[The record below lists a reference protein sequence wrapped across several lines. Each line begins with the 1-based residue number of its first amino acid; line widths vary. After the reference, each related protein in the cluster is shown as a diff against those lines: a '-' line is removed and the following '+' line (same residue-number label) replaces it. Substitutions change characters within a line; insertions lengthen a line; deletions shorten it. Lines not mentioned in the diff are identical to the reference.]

1 MVQNTISKKYDFF
14 NIYRHT
20 KRKGVNGFNED
31 GNSYDLSL
39 IDEALLSRFNKN
51 PDSLVLTKLK
61 DSVYVGITNI
71 SCYYLNDDSINIV
84 AQGDDV
90 DLAQEHLWIFNIEKV
105 NTNNEAV
112 VVEVTQQVD
121 KGRTEYGAGQTQ
133 GSAKDTVVCFN
144 PQNGV
149 VILPPRSGVGISR
162 LLKFFYY
169 ISGKKLTG
177 LYDSIIIDDTNLN
190 NILYMNTITDLN
202 VRVTNLIDKSNYK
215 GSMSTFNFIKN
226 KKMALRLYGGNI
238 VVAEAVKWIRGLLNL
253 ERGKKKQLNIDK
265 IVINGSHNGEMQTID
280 LVTNRM
286 VANDDVKLVSGK
298 IVISEM
304 MESVKRVY
312 MANKTKLDISHTLK
326 GGQGV

>member
-1 MVQNTISKKYDFF
+1 MAQDTVLKKYDFF

-20 KRKGVNGFNED
+20 KKKNAEGFDED

-39 IDEALLSRFNKN
+39 IDKALLNRFNKE
-51 PDSLVLTKLK
+51 PSSLALTKLR
-61 DSVYVGITNI
+61 DSEFVGITNI
-71 SCYYLNDDSINIV
+71 SCYYLEGDSASVIS
-84 AQGDDV
+84 QGSDV
-90 DLAQEHLWIFNIEKV
+90 DLLQEHLWIFNIEKV

-121 KGRTEYGAGQTQ
+121 KGRKEYGSGETQ
-133 GSAKDTVVCFN
+133 GAAKDTVVCFN

-149 VILPPRSGVGISR
+149 VILPPRSGVGISK
-162 LLKFFYY
+162 LLKFFYR
-169 ISGKKLTG
+169 ISKRKLTG

-190 NILYMNTITDLN
+190 NILYMSSITDLN

-215 GSMSTFNFIKN
+215 GSMSTFNSIKN
-226 KKMALRLYGGNI
+226 KKMALHLYGGNI
-238 VVAEAVKWIRGLLNL
+238 VVAEAVKWIRSLLNL
-253 ERGKKKQLNIDK
+253 ERGKKKRLSIDK
-265 IVINGSHNGEMQTID
+265 VVINGSHNGQMQTID

-286 VANDDVKLVSGK
+286 VANDNVKLVNK
-298 IVISEM
+298 KVVISEM

-312 MANKTKLDISHTLK
+312 MANKTKLDISHKLK